1 MKKCR
6 NIQAMKVNSK
16 YILALSLVIAGH
28 VHAQEKSSA
37 ADDIPVVPAG
47 VMRENV
53 PAPIGSK
60 SAATNS
66 QKAKS
71 LNPDMLGDG
80 AGISGNINSNAHLTM
95 KPGVNMIIP
104 IAIGHP
110 NRIVTPFSSPDIT
123 STTLSSG
130 SQGGEK
136 DKCGEVCIKDNVIY
150 IATNKENPVTMFITE
165 KGSEAQALSLTMVPR
180 RIPPREVFVKL
191 DSSFAGS
198 MGGFRAASNSK
209 AEAWETSQP
218 YIETIRTLFRKLALN
233 EIPQGFTM
241 TATPRELAA
250 KAPRCSITGLSVDF
264 TSGQYMA
271 GHNLNVYVGVARN
284 DSQDLVE
291 FRESQ
296 CASWNTAAITSW
308 PLKVL
313 EPGQRTEVYVAVK
326 QGHAPSSQ
334 SQRPSLIGGR
344 N

>member
-1 MKKCR
+1 MICKEIRVMK
-6 NIQAMKVNSK
+6 ANSK
-16 YILALSLVIAGH
+16 YLLAVSLAIAGH
-28 VHAQEKSSA
+28 VHAQDKTPA
-37 ADDIPVVPAG
+37 MDDIPVVPAG
-47 VMRENV
+47 VMRDNV
-53 PAPIGSK
+53 PAPIGSR
-60 SAATNS
+60 SAVANN
-66 QKAKS
+66 QKAR
-71 LNPDMLGDG
+71 GQG
-80 AGISGNINSNAHLTM
+80 AEAGVDSGNFSGNINSSSHITM
-95 KPGVNMIIP
+95 KPGVNQIIP

-110 NRIVTPFSSPDIT
+110 NRIVTPFSTPDIT

-130 SQGGEK
+130 GGGGEK

-150 IATNKENPVTMFITE
+150 IATLKESPVTMFITE
-165 KGSEAQALSLTMVPR
+165 KGSESQALSLTMIPR
-180 RIPPREVFVKL
+180 KIPPREVFVKL
-191 DSSFAGS
+191 DGSFAGG
-198 MGGFRAASNSK
+198 MGGVRASANAK

-250 KAPRCSITGLSVDF
+250 KAPKCSIPGLSVDF
-264 TSGQYMA
+264 AAGQYMA

-296 CASWNTAAITSW
+296 CANWNTAAITSW

-326 QGHAPSSQ
+326 QGHAPSSM